1 MKLNLDK
8 SSDIPIYLQIV
19 EHILEMIRS
28 GELVNGEKL
37 PTERELKNEYQI
49 SVGTVKSAYKMLAQM
64 NKVVSVQGS
73 GTYVTRMQ
81 TELEMAHL
89 RSGVDQLLFQ
99 AFSAEISEEQI
110 RDILDQEIVRFKRRT
125 PNVHI
130 VWICA
135 CEELLEAAVSEL
147 ADMPLVKLSSFTI
160 TQVRSDPDMLKGS
173 FDLIVT
179 TERYYAELC
188 QLAPNEQD
196 HIYQVSLTMS
206 PESVYEISR
215 IDPRASVLLWSLEE
229 VFERTARKRI
239 LPYHDADTLFSTR
252 DPNPA
257 LEDLTAHQVLA
268 VPAKTTVARHETM
281 AQLVAAAAQS
291 GVQVLYIHYELD
303 RGSVLFVRTLVRNTW
318 SNKCR
323 NGFSEIHDN
332 PDFHRLDAPY
342 KSRPEL

>member
-89 RSGVDQLLFQ
+89 RSGVDQLLFH

-110 RDILDQEIVRFKRRT
+110 RDR
-125 PNVHI
+125 
-130 VWICA
+130 
-135 CEELLEAAVSEL
+135 
-147 ADMPLVKLSSFTI
+147 
-160 TQVRSDPDMLKGS
+160 
-173 FDLIVT
+173 
-179 TERYYAELC
+179 
-188 QLAPNEQD
+188 
-196 HIYQVSLTMS
+196 
-206 PESVYEISR
+206 
-215 IDPRASVLLWSLEE
+215 
-229 VFERTARKRI
+229 
-239 LPYHDADTLFSTR
+239 
-252 DPNPA
+252 
-257 LEDLTAHQVLA
+257 
-268 VPAKTTVARHETM
+268 
-281 AQLVAAAAQS
+281 
-291 GVQVLYIHYELD
+291 
-303 RGSVLFVRTLVRNTW
+303 

-342 KSRPEL
+342 QSRPEL